1 MPLPSADFLDLD
13 QFVHFSYN
21 SRMSIDSATILAGS
35 RFFAKVKGQ
44 SLDRLLQIAAI
55 KDFTK
60 HDTIFRQGDACP
72 GVYVVGSGLVRVY
85 KLAPSGKEHVLHL
98 VAPGGTFAEVAAIGQ
113 FPCPAFA
120 EALED
125 SRCVLLPSVHFSK
138 ALQED
143 HQLCLQLLGSFA
155 GWVRHLVELVE
166 DIALRDALGRLA
178 RYLLSTADPATNLVQ
193 LPSLKKHLASHLNLT
208 SETLS
213 RTLRRMMDMGL
224 IEEHPVDLRI
234 LDREK
239 LADAAQGAWPE
250 V

>member
-1 MPLPSADFLDLD
+1 
-13 QFVHFSYN
+13 
-21 SRMSIDSATILAGS
+21 MSVDCATILAGC
-35 RFFAKVKGQ
+35 RFFGQ
-44 SLDRLLQIAAI
+44 VTGLSLDRILQIAVL

-60 HDTIFRQGDACP
+60 AQTIFRQGEACP

-85 KLAPSGKEHVLHL
+85 KLAPNGREHVLHL

-125 SRCVLLPSVHFSK
+125 TRCVLLPTVQFTQ
-138 ALQED
+138 ALRED

-155 GWVRHLVELVE
+155 GWVRHLVSLVE

-178 RYLLSTADPATNLVQ
+178 RYLLTTADPATNLVQ

-224 IEEHPVDLRI
+224 IEEHPMDLRI
-234 LDREK
+234 LDRER
-239 LADAAQGAWPE
+239 LDAAAQGAWP
-250 V
+250 VV